1 MDYLFFGPLGFLPK
15 VQDFVPK
22 FYPTGLSSNKCLILQ
37 HKTRYKIFNPYTVIL
52 YFFILCW
59 IRLLVIPSIS
69 AAWDLTSLH

>member
-1 MDYLFFGPLGFLPK
+1 MDHLFFGPLGFLPK

-22 FYPTGLSSNKCLILQ
+22 FCPIGLSSRKFLISLY
-37 HKTRYKIFNPYTVIL
+37 KTRCKIFDPYTVIL